1 MTVVYPKKWIRQF
14 SSILAIIIVICIFF
28 FYFSHQDI
36 KKYDDVLNSEAKN
49 VSQMPLTL
57 TAVNGKTNTKEES
70 SSVGQKQQ
78 QSDENNKD
86 TKRQQDTKQTNT
98 SKSNQQKIQG
108 KKKNNKQSTKE
119 QEKSSTTQQRT
130 EHGTGDNKN
139 NSAGK
144 RGDSKEIIAGEEDT
158 NPYFTTSIQDG
169 ETVSKSKYHFTIT
182 QKNPKK
188 KVLQTEVIVNGV
200 TKEDFSGQVRLKQGK
215 NKIKIQVTY
224 DDSKNS
230 NVERNYTVYYEE
242 NKLIIHTDL
251 KETKTSNRTIQFYA
265 NAYFNEEQF
274 DAHVKLD
281 GEALVK
287 NTEGKYVASLKTG
300 LNNFIITAKRN
311 GEHAK
316 KIITVQYEKKKAR
329 IHFETDLKNQQTT
342 SAELSFYAKA
352 SKDGKN
358 ISMKATLNG
367 ERMEEKNNI
376 YFDLLKEGK
385 NIVVLSA
392 SADGSVEK
400 ETYTVYYTEPGDTS
414 QTTVPD
420 DKNGPTIETDLKNG
434 TQVYGSIKNIIVR
447 ASDINGKRIQAN
459 GVSVKV
465 NGQGI
470 GFIWDD
476 SEKTSYKLKLREG
489 KNTVVIKAWDEEGRI
504 TTKTYTV
511 YAKNVDEGKKIGHAT
526 ISVEATTVGLGYLIK
541 PTTVEIHEGEKGSY
555 VLDQLLRKYRF
566 SYTNTGTLDSNFYL
580 AGISKVGM
588 STKLKV
594 PQDLAELVKKSSS
607 FYDETS
613 FDENSLGEF
622 DIANG
627 SGWMYS
633 INGEYPNYGFSD
645 AYFLDG
651 DIIRIRYTLHYG
663 SDINGAGATGNN
675 LNSATGGNGNG
686 WGKEW

>member
-1 MTVVYPKKWIRQF
+1 MYPKKWIRKF
-14 SSILAIIIVICIFF
+14 SRILAIIIVICIFF

-57 TAVNGKTNTKEES
+57 TAVNGKTSTKEES
-70 SSVGQKQQ
+70 SSVGQKKQ
-78 QSDENNKD
+78 QSDGNNTDIKS
-86 TKRQQDTKQTNT
+86 KNDTKQKNT
-98 SKSNQQKIQG
+98 SQSNQQESQG
-108 KKKNNKQSTKE
+108 KKKNENQSAKE
-119 QEKSSTTQQRT
+119 QEKSSSTQQRT
-130 EHGTGDNKN
+130 EHGTGNNKN

-144 RGDSKEIIAGEEDT
+144 QDDSKEIIAGEEDT

-215 NKIKIQVTY
+215 NKILIQVTY

-251 KETKTSNRTIQFYA
+251 KETKTNTQTIQFFA

-287 NTEGKYVASLKTG
+287 NTEGKYVASLKPG
-300 LNNFIITAKRN
+300 FNNFIITAKRN
-311 GEHAK
+311 GEQAK
-316 KIITVQYEKKKAR
+316 KIIAVQYEKKKAR
-329 IHFETDLKNQQTT
+329 IHFETDLKNQQAT
-342 SAELSFYAKA
+342 SAELSFYATA
-352 SKDGKN
+352 SAKGKRV
-358 ISMKATLNG
+358 SMKATLNG
-367 ERMEEKNNI
+367 EIMEEKNNI

-392 SADGSVEK
+392 SVNGSVEK
-400 ETYTVYYTEPGDTS
+400 ETYTVYYAEPVDTS
-414 QTTVPD
+414 QSQVPD

-434 TQVYGSIKNIIVR
+434 TQVYGSIKNIFVR
-447 ASDINGKRIQAN
+447 ASDANGKRIQAN

-511 YAKNVDEGKKIGHAT
+511 YAKNVDEGKVIGQAT

-555 VLDQLLRKYRF
+555 VLDQLLRKYGF
-566 SYTNTGTLDSNFYL
+566 SYRNTGTLDSNFYL